1 MQRIRA
7 RSAIG
12 IHSTALRNWGVLFL
26 LCGIVGKCVM
36 QNQIAGLD
44 HQDMFA
50 VIEGPTWVLLCAIG
64 GILLQALETC
74 AVPIFA
80 FLLVEGFQKTGDWVK
95 YLYRLLGTAI
105 VSEIPYNLAYG
116 GRLLVM
122 ESRNPMFALV
132 LGLILLQFYSMYPE
146 KGGKNTLMKGLL
158 TLAAAFWCLV
168 LKITYGVPVI
178 VITAVLWGCR
188 EKGKARNVCA
198 AVAAMGCIVFSLMMI
213 AAPMGVLPLA
223 FYNDEPV
230 EYNRKAYYL
239 AYPLLLAVA
248 GILGA
253 FF

>member
-1 MQRIRA
+1 MQRIRS

-12 IHSTALRNWGVLFL
+12 IHGTALRNWGVLFL
-26 LCGIVGKCVM
+26 LCGIVGKCVL

-44 HQDMFA
+44 HQDLFA

-74 AVPIFA
+74 AIPIFA
-80 FLLVEGFQKTGDWVK
+80 FLLVEGFQKTGNWVK
-95 YLYRLLGTAI
+95 YLYRLLGAAI
-105 VSEIPYNLAYG
+105 LSEIPYNLAYG

-132 LGLILLQFYSMYPE
+132 LGLVLLQLYQMYPE
-146 KGGKNTLMKGLL
+146 KSSKNTAMKALL
-158 TLAAAFWCLV
+158 TLAAVFWAMV
-168 LKITYGVPVI
+168 LKIAYGAPMVI
-178 VITAVLWGCR
+178 LTAVLWGCR
-188 EKGKARNVCA
+188 EKPRARNVCA
-198 AVAAMGCIVFSLMMI
+198 AVACMGSIVFSLMMI
-213 AAPMGVLPLA
+213 AAPMGVLPVA
-223 FYNDEPV
+223 MYNDEPV

-248 GILGA
+248 GIIGV